1 MSKTIYALS
10 GALALQAALA
20 VGMNLS
26 SRGFAAEAARRP
38 LLGFQTAGLDRLTI
52 ADGQGHSVALA
63 KTAQGWTLPD
73 AGGFPAD
80 ASKVKTLLTALAGA
94 KEGAPVATSA
104 EAPHRFKVAK
114 AAFERKLVFGPT
126 QDPLE
131 TLYLGTS
138 QGTRQ
143 VYARRAGQSGVHLID
158 FQTYQAPTRADDWI
172 DSAALEIPVTKIA
185 GIAWGDVR
193 LTELPAKPAVP
204 AAKSAAK
211 PEAKPGAKPEAK
223 PQAPAAPRWQIAFGG
238 AAPRPADA
246 NDVAALTDQL
256 ASLWA
261 SGLATQPPVAAAA
274 ASGESP
280 AKSGDLTLTVTLAG
294 GKTLR
299 YRLVKTATE
308 GSVILASNLP
318 RPVKLAD
325 MTAKALIAA
334 TEAKSFLPPVPAA
347 TPVAATAATPAA
359 APQTP
364 AAAAKPAA
372 PPGG

>member
-114 AAFERKLVFGPT
+114 AAFERKLVFGPA

-211 PEAKPGAKPEAK
+211 TEAKTEAK

-238 AAPRPADA
+238 GAPRPADA

-347 TPVAATAATPAA
+347 TPVAAPAA
-359 APQTP
+359 APQAP